1 MLLEAQR
8 LQSMS
13 GIGET
18 FSVTSLAA
26 LCAALALLTAFAMVR
41 ALRKRK
47 AVRAGALGVGTGG
60 FALVAALLGSLALNL
75 HTYQRFT
82 LEEDIAQLHFARLA
96 PQLFEVSMQFPNGS
110 RRRAELA
117 GDEWQLDARVLKWSG
132 LATLMGFES
141 VYRLERLSGRYSDAA
156 QELTGRR
163 TVESFTTE
171 RGLDLWSVTRSSDRW
186 IPWVDA
192 VYGSATYLPMSDGA
206 QYTVSITN
214 SGLLARPLNDTA
226 IKAVAG
232 WD

>member
-1 MLLEAQR
+1 MP
-8 LQSMS
+8 
-13 GIGET
+13 GIDET
-18 FSVTSLAA
+18 FSLTALAA

-41 ALRKRK
+41 TLRKRK
-47 AVRAGALGVGTGG
+47 VVRAGALGAGTGG
-60 FALVAALLGSLALNL
+60 LALVAALLGSLALNL

-82 LEEDIAQLHFARLA
+82 LEKDIAQLHFARLA
-96 PQLFEVSMQFPNGS
+96 PQLFEVSMQFPDGS
-110 RRRAELA
+110 GRRAELA

-141 VYRLERLSGRYSDAA
+141 VYRLERLSGRYADAA

-206 QYTVSITN
+206 QYTVSITH